1 MIAKTIKED
10 YHARLA
16 SPHKDAG
23 KNARRSPAKPIFQ
36 PQKPQKMPPAP
47 PELNSASAKQS
58 TRIAE
63 LCLGEKKPG
72 SGDRFFRFRHPEM
85 SIQGKSGLQNGKI
98 REGTSAKKRPRNG
111 GQRKT
116 ALSPNGPNAIASLSV
131 CLTRGPQSAHFG
143 HENARFLPPKC
154 PESTVFC
161 LPEGTERN
169 HKQGTKGIHTN
180 RYTSDYLHIT
190 IVSEK
195 EKDLRFHGFHGFHK
209 CVFLCAYYIY
219 IIVRV
224 IEF

>member
-1 MIAKTIKED
+1 
-10 YHARLA
+10 
-16 SPHKDAG
+16 
-23 KNARRSPAKPIFQ
+23 
-36 PQKPQKMPPAP
+36 MPPAP

-63 LCLGEKKPG
+63 LCLGEKKP
-72 SGDRFFRFRHPEM
+72 SAGDRFFRFRHPEM

-111 GQRKT
+111 GIRKT

-131 CLTRGPQSAHFG
+131 CLTRGSQSAHFG

-169 HKQGTKGIHTN
+169 HKQGTKGICTTVTHLITCILQALQ
-180 RYTSDYLHIT
+180 RKRKTCGFMGFTGFTS
-190 IVSEK
+190 
-195 EKDLRFHGFHGFHK
+195 
-209 CVFLCAYYIY
+209 VFFCAPTIY
-219 IIVRV
+219 IL
-224 IEF
+224 